1 MTVPIL
7 GITPGVASA
16 PAGTP
21 RIGTRSAYDMAY
33 WAGTFVAEGTASD
46 YLDQGPET
54 DAASLISWA
63 ASQVG
68 VEVPTDYDSLVA
80 TLSQDLTVSKALR
93 TRGAILVCQQRVSIS
108 MGLGDVVDLIN
119 GRYFQYQPVPSP
131 QTPSVC
137 LYTWDYGAFL
147 PGVVY

>member
-1 MTVPIL
+1 MTVIL
-7 GITPGVASA
+7 GIAPGVESA

-21 RIGTRSAYDMAY
+21 RINTRSAYDLAY
-33 WAGTFVAEGTASD
+33 WASTFVAEGVPSD
-46 YLDQGPET
+46 YLDSGTET

-63 ASQVG
+63 ASQIG
-68 VEVPTDYDSLVA
+68 VEVPTEYADLYPL
-80 TLSQDLTVSKALR
+80 LSNDMTVSKALR

-108 MGLGDVVDLIN
+108 MGLGDVIDLVN
-119 GRYFQYQPVPSP
+119 GRYFQYKPVPAP

-137 LYTWDYGAFL
+137 LYTWEYGSFL